1 MKPETSPTKNGP
13 ESADGGNIV
22 LKQREDSKRSESPA
36 VNKVVPRRDSVRLEL
51 GICTQTNSYPLI
63 K

>member
-22 LKQREDSKRSESPA
+22 LKQREESKRSESPA
-36 VNKVVPRRDSVRLEL
+36 VNKVVPRRDSVRFEL
-51 GICTQTNSYPLI
+51 G
-63 K
+63 